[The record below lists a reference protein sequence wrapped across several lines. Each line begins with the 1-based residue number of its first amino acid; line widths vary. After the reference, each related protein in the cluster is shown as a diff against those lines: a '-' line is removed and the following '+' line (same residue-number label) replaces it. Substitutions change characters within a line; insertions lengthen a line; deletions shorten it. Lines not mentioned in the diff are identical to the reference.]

1 MLYYTTNINTFQFF
15 YTLGGFKISYYCIK
29 MGEKWFE
36 FVKRIKKEGNYASLK
51 EAMSAASKRKSEW
64 KKDGAA
70 PAKATASK
78 SKTKKARKSRKSKKS
93 RKSRKS
99 KKH

>member
-1 MLYYTTNINTFQFF
+1 
-15 YTLGGFKISYYCIK
+15 

-36 FVKRIKKEGNYASLK
+36 FVKRIKKEGNYASLS
-51 EAMSAASKRKSEW
+51 EAMKAASKRKSEW

-70 PAKATASK
+70 PAASAASK
-78 SKTKKARKSRKSKKS
+78 SSGKKTKKARKSRKSKKS

-99 KKH
+99 KKR

>member
-1 MLYYTTNINTFQFF
+1 
-15 YTLGGFKISYYCIK
+15 

-36 FVKRIKKEGNYASLK
+36 FVKRIKKEGNYASLS
-51 EAMSAASKRKSEW
+51 EAMKAASKRKSEW

-70 PAKATASK
+70 PASSASPKTK
-78 SKTKKARKSRKSKKS
+78 SSGKKTKKARKSRKSKKS

-99 KKH
+99 KKN

>member
-1 MLYYTTNINTFQFF
+1 
-15 YTLGGFKISYYCIK
+15 

-36 FVKRIKKEGNYASLK
+36 FVKRIKKEGNYASLS
-51 EAMSAASKRKSEW
+51 EAMKAASKRKSEW

-70 PAKATASK
+70 PAASASK
-78 SKTKKARKSRKSKKS
+78 SSGKKTKKARKSRKSKKS

-99 KKH
+99 KKR

>member
-1 MLYYTTNINTFQFF
+1 
-15 YTLGGFKISYYCIK
+15 

-36 FVKRIKKEGNYASLK
+36 FVKRIKKEGNYGSLS
-51 EAMSAASKRKSEW
+51 EAMKAASKRKSEW

-70 PAKATASK
+70 PAGPAASK
-78 SKTKKARKSRKSKKS
+78 SSGKKTKKARKSRKSKKS

-99 KKH
+99 KKN

>member
-1 MLYYTTNINTFQFF
+1 
-15 YTLGGFKISYYCIK
+15 

-36 FVKRIKKEGNYASLK
+36 FVKRIKKEGNYGSLS
-51 EAMSAASKRKSEW
+51 EAMKAASKRKSEW

-70 PAKATASK
+70 PAGAAAASPMAK
-78 SKTKKARKSRKSKKS
+78 SSGKKTKKARKSRKSKKS

-99 KKH
+99 KKR

>member
-1 MLYYTTNINTFQFF
+1 
-15 YTLGGFKISYYCIK
+15 

-36 FVKRIKKEGNYASLK
+36 FVKRIKKEGNYASLS
-51 EAMSAASKRKSEW
+51 EAMKAASKRKSEW

-70 PAKATASK
+70 PAASTASK
-78 SKTKKARKSRKSKKS
+78 SSGKKTKKARKSRKSKKTKKS

-99 KKH
+99 KKN

>member
-1 MLYYTTNINTFQFF
+1 
-15 YTLGGFKISYYCIK
+15 

-36 FVKRIKKEGNYASLK
+36 FVKRIKKEGNYASLS
-51 EAMSAASKRKSEW
+51 EAMKAASKRKSEW

-70 PAKATASK
+70 PAGATASPMAK
-78 SKTKKARKSRKSKKS
+78 SSGKKTKKARKSRKSKKS

-99 KKH
+99 KKN

>member
-1 MLYYTTNINTFQFF
+1 
-15 YTLGGFKISYYCIK
+15 

-36 FVKRIKKEGNYASLK
+36 FVKRIKKEGNYGSLS
-51 EAMSAASKRKSEW
+51 EAMKAASARKSEW

-70 PAKATASK
+70 PASAAASPKAK
-78 SKTKKARKSRKSKKS
+78 SSGKKTKKARKSRKSKKS

-99 KKH
+99 KKR

>member
-1 MLYYTTNINTFQFF
+1 
-15 YTLGGFKISYYCIK
+15 

-36 FVKRIKKEGNYASLK
+36 FVKRIKKEGNYGSLS
-51 EAMSAASKRKSEW
+51 EAMKAASKRKSEW

-70 PAKATASK
+70 PAASAASK
-78 SKTKKARKSRKSKKS
+78 SSGKKTKKARKSRKSKKS

-99 KKH
+99 KKN

>member
-1 MLYYTTNINTFQFF
+1 
-15 YTLGGFKISYYCIK
+15 

-36 FVKRIKKEGNYASLK
+36 FVKRIKKEGNYGSLS
-51 EAMSAASKRKSEW
+51 EAMKAASKRKSEW

-70 PAKATASK
+70 PAASAASK
-78 SKTKKARKSRKSKKS
+78 SSGKKTKKARKSRKSKKS

-99 KKH
+99 KKR

>member
-1 MLYYTTNINTFQFF
+1 
-15 YTLGGFKISYYCIK
+15 

-36 FVKRIKKEGNYASLK
+36 FVKRIKKEGNYASLS
-51 EAMSAASKRKSEW
+51 EAMKAASKRKSEW

-70 PAKATASK
+70 PAASTASK
-78 SKTKKARKSRKSKKS
+78 SSGKKTKKARKSRKSKKS

-99 KKH
+99 KKR

>member
-1 MLYYTTNINTFQFF
+1 
-15 YTLGGFKISYYCIK
+15 

-36 FVKRIKKEGNYASLK
+36 FVKRIKKEGNYASLS
-51 EAMSAASKRKSEW
+51 EAMKAASKRKSEW

-70 PAKATASK
+70 PAASAASPKAK
-78 SKTKKARKSRKSKKS
+78 SSGKKTKKARKSRKSKKS

-99 KKH
+99 KKN

>member
-1 MLYYTTNINTFQFF
+1 
-15 YTLGGFKISYYCIK
+15 

-36 FVKRIKKEGNYASLK
+36 FVKRIKKEGNYGSLS
-51 EAMSAASKRKSEW
+51 EAMKAASKRKSEW

-70 PAKATASK
+70 PAGAAAASK
-78 SKTKKARKSRKSKKS
+78 SSGKKTKKARKSRKSKKS

-99 KKH
+99 KKN

>member
-1 MLYYTTNINTFQFF
+1 
-15 YTLGGFKISYYCIK
+15 

-36 FVKRIKKEGNYASLK
+36 FVKRIKKEGNYGSLS
-51 EAMSAASKRKSEW
+51 EAMKAASARKSDW

-70 PAKATASK
+70 PAGNASPK
-78 SKTKKARKSRKSKKS
+78 SSGKKTKKARKSRKSKKS

-99 KKH
+99 KKR

>member
-1 MLYYTTNINTFQFF
+1 
-15 YTLGGFKISYYCIK
+15 

-36 FVKRIKKEGNYASLK
+36 FVKRIKKEGNYASLS
-51 EAMSAASKRKSEW
+51 EAMKAASKRKSEW

-70 PAKATASK
+70 PAASAASSK
-78 SKTKKARKSRKSKKS
+78 SSGKKTKKARKSRKSKKS

-99 KKH
+99 KKR

>member
-1 MLYYTTNINTFQFF
+1 
-15 YTLGGFKISYYCIK
+15 

-36 FVKRIKKEGNYASLK
+36 FVKRIKKEGNYASLS
-51 EAMSAASKRKSEW
+51 EAMKAASKRKSEW

-70 PAKATASK
+70 PAGAAASPGAASPK
-78 SKTKKARKSRKSKKS
+78 SSGKKTKKARKSRKSKKS

-99 KKH
+99 KKR

>member
-1 MLYYTTNINTFQFF
+1 
-15 YTLGGFKISYYCIK
+15 

-36 FVKRIKKEGNYASLK
+36 FVKRIKKEGNYASLS
-51 EAMSAASKRKSEW
+51 EAMKAASKRKSEW

-70 PAKATASK
+70 PAGASPMAK
-78 SKTKKARKSRKSKKS
+78 SSGKKTKKARKSRKSKKS

-99 KKH
+99 KKR